1 LSDIA
6 LILLLLIRFL
16 FMLMRTLH
24 VPLAWLWRTPLLLQ
38 SLRLLYLVPVKLP
51 ILIDD
56 FLCFDVVVEDMLA
69 EQFLEIKRSVQRLA
83 VGMGNY
89 W

>member
-1 LSDIA
+1 
-6 LILLLLIRFL
+6 
-16 FMLMRTLH
+16 M
-24 VPLAWLWRTPLLLQ
+24 Q

-89 W
+89 RLVEKAFKLELSS